1 MQFLNAEN
9 LTELFDMID
18 VDGSGEVNI
27 DEFCEGISKLASSE
41 TPVEFIRILKQ
52 LGTVRHDQRQM
63 HGQISQVVEAQGRIE
78 RRLEEIERAH
88 DRRSEEFLLRM
99 EGMLSSAFPFEM
111 LQARSESRRPSQQLS
126 KPSASKSFGNA

>member
-1 MQFLNAEN
+1 
-9 LTELFDMID
+9 
-18 VDGSGEVNI
+18 V
-27 DEFCEGISKLASSE
+27 SKLPS
-41 TPVEFIRILKQ
+41 
-52 LGTVRHDQRQM
+52 GQRQM